1 MSFFRDFLNLCHEWT
16 ATDDE
21 DFFVNCGAQDDES
34 VWAGSDESFGAS
46 ETHEESR
53 TFNLATGLPM
63 LTEHFDVG
71 GNPYGVDLEDD
82 SSITDDWPDRF
93 SDPW

>member
-21 DFFVNCGAQDDES
+21 LMGGFGNTHDDDR
-34 VWAGSDESFGAS
+34 WARMDEPFGTP
-46 ETHEESR
+46 EMHEES
-53 TFNLATGLPM
+53 TFNPATGLPM
-63 LTEHFDVG
+63 LTEHTDVG

-82 SSITDDWPDRF
+82 SSITDDWPDSF
-93 SDPW
+93 SDP